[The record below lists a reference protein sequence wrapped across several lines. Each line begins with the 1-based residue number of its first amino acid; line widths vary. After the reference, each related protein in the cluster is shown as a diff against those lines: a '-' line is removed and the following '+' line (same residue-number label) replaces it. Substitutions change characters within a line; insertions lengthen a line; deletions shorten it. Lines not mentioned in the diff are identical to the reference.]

1 MNDHVLGDNSLY
13 SQRHFS
19 CSQSVI
25 QLPFTVAAQNSIDP
39 IRVHSSTRST
49 TTSSATVVSTKT
61 GHQRFIQVSSS
72 NGEGSYQRSL
82 TKNTSPRIIHN
93 SGLQIGKGS
102 EINLDRNLL
111 QAVDTEQ
118 HASQLIYRLTQS
130 PQNGALLLKG
140 IVLKVGD
147 RFTQADINSGLVS
160 YRSVS
165 GVTQFTDNSSPKQLK
180 GFAGQN
186 IVWEGFDGNDW
197 EIFIHNIVTN
207 TTTQLTHNAF
217 NDKVLGISGS
227 NIVWSRSLSKPVGNE
242 NELLKATGNELL
254 WFNGKTISHITHD
267 GAIHNDLIAIDGSN
281 IFWESTFDTSRYSSQ
296 EFSFTNGKVRK
307 RLTNHSQ
314 YKYVQAVQGAKIVWG
329 SIGDPQ
335 GKETFPAQ
343 ELFLFNGKTTTRLTH
358 NRVDDSLARIDTPYI
373 AWSSDIGPKIRKWRS
388 PKRTTTEIM
397 LFNGKTT
404 RRLTRNR
411 IDDTV
416 IGMDGSHVVY
426 QEGGFW
432 QDDYPD
438 LFLFDGKRQIQL
450 TNNKI
455 PNRLVSIDGSNV
467 FWTSELNPFREPR
480 ACHQL
485 SQITEAAR

>member
-1 MNDHVLGDNSLY
+1 
-13 SQRHFS
+13 
-19 CSQSVI
+19 
-25 QLPFTVAAQNSIDP
+25 
-39 IRVHSSTRST
+39 
-49 TTSSATVVSTKT
+49 
-61 GHQRFIQVSSS
+61 
-72 NGEGSYQRSL
+72 
-82 TKNTSPRIIHN
+82 
-93 SGLQIGKGS
+93 
-102 EINLDRNLL
+102 
-111 QAVDTEQ
+111 
-118 HASQLIYRLTQS
+118 
-130 PQNGALLLKG
+130 
-140 IVLKVGD
+140 
-147 RFTQADINSGLVS
+147 
-160 YRSVS
+160 
-165 GVTQFTDNSSPKQLK
+165 
-180 GFAGQN
+180 
-186 IVWEGFDGNDW
+186 
-197 EIFIHNIVTN
+197 
-207 TTTQLTHNAF
+207 
-217 NDKVLGISGS
+217 
-227 NIVWSRSLSKPVGNE
+227 VGNE

-358 NRVDDSLARIDTPYI
+358 NRVNDSLARIDTPYI

-467 FWTSELNPFREPR
+467 FWTSELNPFREPSQQPISDLFWFDGKTTR
-480 ACHQL
+480 PLTDNGTYGGGAFVNLWATRGSKLVWTTVPSDLSLTELFFFDGRKVTQITNNQVFESDAQMTDSAIAWFSSMGALNSQGFPSSEVMAFDIPTKTTQRLTTNDFQERNLQL
-485 SQITEAAR
+485 SGSNLAWEGDVASGRSELFFANVAWGDRFQFNLSDRHSGKAKGTFNITFST